1 MRATDA
7 LQHPSHSPPGQ
18 LQAPRNPGGK
28 MRLPH
33 STRCSATPDRPP
45 RRSGHP
51 AHLHALFSEPRSQR
65 SAVAPPRRGPAEL
78 PGLRSA
84 PPAQAPPAPE
94 PDRAAPGR
102 WSRRRR
108 AEAGLAVTRRGARV
122 GRGRVRG
129 DPPGRGPH
137 ACARSCGDPPW
148 EQPYV
153 DPARVYTP
161 LPPRRSPRRPGLG
174 FD

>member
-1 MRATDA
+1 M
-7 LQHPSHSPPGQ
+7 
-18 LQAPRNPGGK
+18 
-28 MRLPH
+28 
-33 STRCSATPDRPP
+33 CSEE
-45 RRSGHP
+45 G
-51 AHLHALFSEPRSQR
+51 LHALFSEPRSQR

-153 DPARVYTP
+153 DPARVYTLRTP
-161 LPPRRSPRRPGLG
+161 RPGCAPRGSWCWVAGRCVSGACQRWEPPARAVVWVRPCWDYLCVTQTSG
-174 FD
+174 RI